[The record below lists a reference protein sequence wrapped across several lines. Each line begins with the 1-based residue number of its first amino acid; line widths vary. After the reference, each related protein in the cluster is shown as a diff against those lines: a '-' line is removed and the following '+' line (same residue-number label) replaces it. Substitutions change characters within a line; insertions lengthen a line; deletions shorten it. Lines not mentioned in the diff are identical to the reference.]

1 MDVSLADI
9 ADATEHHAFF
19 GGLSAEGRERLI
31 DLGQVCTAASG
42 TILFQ
47 CGDAYRGFYLLVEGG
62 VHVYRLSPEGRMLVL
77 HVIRPGESF
86 AEVPLFEMG
95 DGDTYPATA
104 ETLSDSTLLFFPADA
119 FLSFVDAHPRSAL
132 HMLGQLAGRLR
143 SAVRQLDA
151 VSLQDVQE
159 RLARYLVEQVPTV
172 PDAPDTAPTVELDIP
187 KSVLAA
193 ELGTVPETLSR
204 ALRALEEEA
213 LIRTEDAEIA
223 LTDVRGLRH
232 LVDPH

>member
-1 MDVSLADI
+1 M
-9 ADATEHHAFF
+9 
-19 GGLSAEGRERLI
+19 
-31 DLGQVCTAASG
+31 
-42 TILFQ
+42 LFQ
-47 CGDAYRGFYLLVEGG
+47 RGDAYRGFYLLIEGG
-62 VHVYRLSPEGRMLVL
+62 VHIYRLSPEGRMLVL